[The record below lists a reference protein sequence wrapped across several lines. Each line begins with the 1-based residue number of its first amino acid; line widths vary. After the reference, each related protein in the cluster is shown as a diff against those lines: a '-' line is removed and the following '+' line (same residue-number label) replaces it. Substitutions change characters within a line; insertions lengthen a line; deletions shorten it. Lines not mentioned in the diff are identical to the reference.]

1 MLSRLAT
8 ITGQACSTQSGPA
21 LAALARMHAIICDAI
36 RGRRLLRF
44 VYEGYER
51 IVEPHLHGI
60 NSANHEMLSAYLVG
74 GWSATET
81 EPGWRNYLVR
91 EMHDVQALAESF
103 AGPREGYNPESAQV
117 RQVFCR
123 LEDAGERTAKDER

>member
-1 MLSRLAT
+1 
-8 ITGQACSTQSGPA
+8 
-21 LAALARMHAIICDAI
+21 MHAIICDAI

-81 EPGWRNYLVR
+81 EPGWRDYLVR

-103 AGPREGYNPESAQV
+103 AGPREGFNPESAQV